1 MQIMKQ
7 KILLIE
13 DEAKLATAIQQGLHE
28 ADFETA
34 IAANGQEGKDM
45 FYANDYDLTIIDI
58 NLPFINGYDLINL
71 FRFKNQ
77 YVPIIIITAL
87 NQTEHKLK
95 GFDLG
100 ADDYLVKPFEFKELL
115 ARINALL
122 RRSEMKPAAG
132 LEKTIEVADLVLNL
146 ESKEAQRGGQS
157 IPLTAKEFSL
167 LEFLLRN
174 KNKVVSK
181 EEIALNVWDIDFDSQ
196 TNVIEVYINYLR
208 RKIDKDFSQKLIY
221 TKSGM
226 GYILKAD

>member
-1 MQIMKQ
+1 MNQ

-13 DEAKLATAIQQGLHE
+13 DETKLASAIQKGLYE
-28 ADFETA
+28 AGFE
-34 IAANGQEGKDM
+34 AAVAATGQEGKDM
-45 FYANDYDLTIIDI
+45 FYVNDYDLVIIDI
-58 NLPFINGYDLINL
+58 NLPFINGYDLVKL
-71 FRFKNQ
+71 FRFHNKF
-77 YVPIIIITAL
+77 VPIMIVTAFS
-87 NQTEHKLK
+87 QTEHKLK

-122 RRSEMKPAAG
+122 RRAEIKPE
-132 LEKTIEVADLVLNL
+132 LSTKKTIEVANLVLDL
-146 ESKEAQRGGQS
+146 EKKEASRDGRN

-181 EEIALNVWDIDFDSQ
+181 EEIALNVWDIDFDLQ

-208 RKIDKDFSQKLIY
+208 RKIDRDYAPKLIH

-226 GYILKAD
+226 GYILKTE

>member
-1 MQIMKQ
+1 MKQ

-13 DEAKLATAIQQGLHE
+13 DEIKLATTIQRGLYE
-28 ADFETA
+28 AGFDTA
-34 IAANGQEGKDM
+34 IAATGQEGKDM
-45 FYANDYDLTIIDI
+45 FYANNYDLVIMDI
-58 NLPFINGYDLINL
+58 NLPFINGYDLIKL
-71 FRFKNQ
+71 FRFKNK
-77 YVPIIIITAL
+77 YIPIIIVTAL
-87 NQTEHKLK
+87 NQTDYKIR

-100 ADDYLVKPFEFKELL
+100 ADDFLVKPFEFKELL

-122 RRSEMKPAAG
+122 RRVELQPEVKENGIIYAAN
-132 LEKTIEVADLVLNL
+132 LSLDL
-146 ESKEAQRGGQS
+146 ESREAKRNGQS
-157 IPLTAKEFSL
+157 ITLTTKEFLL

-181 EEIALNVWDIDFDSQ
+181 EEIALKVWEIDFDPQ

-208 RKIDKDFSQKLIY
+208 RKIDKDFSPKLIH

>member
-1 MQIMKQ
+1 MSQ

-13 DEAKLATAIQQGLHE
+13 DEAKLAGSIQQGLFE
-28 ADFETA
+28 AGFEAA
-34 IAANGQEGKDM
+34 IAATGQEGKDM
-45 FYANDYDLTIIDI
+45 FYATEYDLAIIDL
-58 NLPFINGYDLINL
+58 NLPFISGYDLIKF
-71 FRFKNQ
+71 FRFKNK

-87 NQTEHKLK
+87 NQTDHKLK

-122 RRSEMKPAAG
+122 RRADMTHTLQEDKKITVSN
-132 LEKTIEVADLVLNL
+132 LELNL
-146 ESKEAQRGGQS
+146 ESKEATRDGKN
-157 IPLTAKEFSL
+157 IPLTAKEFLL
-167 LEFLLRN
+167 LEYLLRN

-181 EEIALNVWDIDFDSQ
+181 EEIALNVWEIDFDPQ

-208 RKIDKDFSQKLIY
+208 RKIDRDFTPKLIH

-226 GYILKAD
+226 GYMLKADE